1 MKLGTRNENLGIRM
15 SAKFFLLLMISA
27 LFAFGLVSCADED
40 GLHDQNALV
49 VKFEI
54 SGLGDDVSGSYFVTG
69 EFDDWKQNYPV
80 TLSKGAG
87 SVEGIP
93 LTITSMKF
101 SVCDENWGRAWYP
114 TLEGNQADENSSG
127 KYWNF
132 YIEGLE
138 LGAGEATIA
147 ISSDNLDSNGRIE
160 PKVTY

>member
-1 MKLGTRNENLGIRM
+1 MKAARN
-15 SAKFFLLLMISA
+15 FLLA
-27 LFAFGLVSCADED
+27 LVLPFCLAMTLTSCADED

-69 EFDDWKQNYPV
+69 EFDGWKQNYPV

-101 SVCDENWGRAWYP
+101 SVCDKNWGRAWYP

-138 LGAGEATIA
+138 LGAGDATIA